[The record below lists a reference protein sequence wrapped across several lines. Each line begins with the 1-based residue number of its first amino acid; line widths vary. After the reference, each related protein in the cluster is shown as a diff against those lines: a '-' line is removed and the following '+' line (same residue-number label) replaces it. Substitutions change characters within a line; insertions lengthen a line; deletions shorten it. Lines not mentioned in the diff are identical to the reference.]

1 MLEEEIAAIGAP
13 QEKFSKN
20 LLNMKMRLKKY
31 IQAKK
36 YAEAKIM
43 REDVEELEEKELM
56 MLEENHQKAMD
67 KLRENKMKKQMSEY
81 ESIKARLEKNIN
93 SKLKQRMDEYEK
105 LLLRIQNVH
114 NDMSAKQT
122 KEFNKIQ
129 SIHAKLLAK
138 YNLDLDSIRDR
149 QEYLREGRS
158 VMNNESEK
166 SQKSSLKNDFQPS
179 INQSSQKQEP
189 DQINSDDISNSKDMA
204 SIEAEEIMQ
213 DEVIEMSNSLS
224 TNNKSNQEIE
234 EIPIENDDK
243 QSENMEQVKNSPYE
257 QQYNEY
263 TTQENEETTKKTQFK
278 EPKKSFDSDDLVEP
292 EDNVKGFNNFYRVQT
307 KHFPSEESSEDE
319 DK

>member
-31 IQAKK
+31 IQSRK

-43 REDVEELEEKELM
+43 REEVEELEEKELM

-67 KLRENKMKKQMSEY
+67 KLRENKIKKQMNEY

-158 VMNNESEK
+158 YMNNESEQ
-166 SQKSSLKNDFQPS
+166 SQKSSLRNDFQPS
-179 INQSSQKQEP
+179 INQSNQKDEP
-189 DQINSDDISNSKDMA
+189 NQINSDDISNSKDLA

-213 DEVIEMSNSLS
+213 NEVIEMSNSLS

-234 EIPIENDDK
+234 EIPIENFDK
-243 QSENMEQVKNSPYE
+243 PSENTEQVKNSPSE

-263 TTQENEETTKKTQFK
+263 TTQENEETPKKTHFK
-278 EPKKSFDSDDLVEP
+278 QPKKSFDSNDLVEP